1 MASSIL
7 TPGKI
12 FIYRAH
18 FMAFKNRLLLIVTI
32 LLAPAMLITGCT
44 SAPQLRQESIFYP
57 ARPEKPRLQ
66 FLTAIS
72 SEEDLT
78 DKKPGLDDFLLGAKE
93 TDKTLGR
100 PYAAQAIKGKIY
112 LTDRVSSDIVL
123 IDLLKNTMRPLH
135 VGGRGALQ
143 TPSGFWIADDGS
155 KYVADLKRKQVV
167 VFDSDDNF
175 VTTLGDATNLERPVD
190 VAIYGERIYVC
201 DMQKHQIIVFDRVTG
216 KLMSVIGKPGDKD
229 GEFNRPT
236 HITVDQK
243 GNLIVNDAFNFRI
256 QKFTPDGKFIRQ
268 IGMAGNTPGSM
279 ARPKGIVTDHDGN
292 LYVVDAAFENV
303 QIFNQEGKLLLFF
316 GGAGLEP
323 GSMYL
328 PAGIAIDYVNIP
340 YFQKY
345 ADENFKIKYL
355 IYVCNLTGNNR
366 LNVYGF
372 GDWVGK

>member
-1 MASSIL
+1 
-7 TPGKI
+7 
-12 FIYRAH
+12 
-18 FMAFKNRLLLIVTI
+18 MAFKNRLLLIVTI
-32 LLAPAMLITGCT
+32 LLAPSMLITSCT
-44 SAPQLRQESIFYP
+44 TIPQIRHESIFYP
-57 ARPEKPRLQ
+57 ALPEKPRLQ

-78 DKKPGLDDFLLGAKE
+78 DKKAGLDDFLLGGKE
-93 TDKTLGR
+93 TDKVMGR
-100 PYAAQAIKGKIY
+100 PYAVQAVKGKIY
-112 LTDRVSSDIVL
+112 LTDRVSNDVL
-123 IDLLKNTMRPLH
+123 QIDLLKNTIRPLRA
-135 VGGRGALQ
+135 GGQGALQ
-143 TPSGFWIADDGS
+143 TPSGIWIADDGS
-155 KYVADLKRKQVV
+155 MYIADLKRKQVV
-167 VFDSDDNF
+167 VFSRENDF
-175 VTTLGDATNLERPVD
+175 ETTLGDATNLERPAD
-190 VAIYGERIYVC
+190 VAVYGERVYVC
-201 DMQKHQIIVFDRVTG
+201 DMQKNRVVVFDRLTG
-216 KLMSVIGKPGDKD
+216 KQVSVIGKTGDKA

-236 HITVDQK
+236 HITVDRQ

-268 IGMAGNTPGSM
+268 IGMAGNTPGSV
-279 ARPKGIVTDHDGN
+279 ARPKGLATDHDGN

-303 QIFNQEGKLLLFF
+303 QIFSPAGKLLLFF

-328 PAGIAIDYVNIP
+328 PAGIAIDYVNVP